1 MATISYKCFE
11 NGNGQDS
18 LRFTTNQPTMALA
31 VLTAREERLSLIF
44 QANSHA
50 VKQASTH
57 CLDT

>member
-18 LRFTTNQPTMALA
+18 LRFTTNQPMMALA
-31 VLTAREERLSLIF
+31 VLIAWEERLSLFF

-50 VKQASTH
+50 VKQASAD
-57 CLDT
+57 CLD